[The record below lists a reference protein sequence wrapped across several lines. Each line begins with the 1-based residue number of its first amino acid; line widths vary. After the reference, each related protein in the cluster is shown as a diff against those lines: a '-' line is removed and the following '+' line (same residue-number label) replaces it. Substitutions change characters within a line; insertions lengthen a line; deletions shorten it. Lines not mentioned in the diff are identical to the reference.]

1 MIEKHNITIK
11 GFFNEKYYLW
21 RIDSESFISKC
32 MRESKVLVQMN

>member
-11 GFFNEKYYLW
+11 VFNEKYYLW